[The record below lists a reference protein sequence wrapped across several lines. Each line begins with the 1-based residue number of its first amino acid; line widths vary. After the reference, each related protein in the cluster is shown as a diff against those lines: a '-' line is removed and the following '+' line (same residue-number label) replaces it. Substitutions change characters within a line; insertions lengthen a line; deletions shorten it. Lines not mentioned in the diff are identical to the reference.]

1 MRRIRRNDLN
11 CKATAEKWRVF
22 RECWPFTSGSLSESY
37 ALDFPEDGV
46 KYTSSANLPNRAF
59 WWLPAPDIR
68 CFSDEVKMNTAADK
82 LQAIDDAIEHFE
94 QKWRPDMADLIQQVA
109 ESSGLPGDSQLLVEL
124 IRVDIDRRYAA
135 GRDVDLQGY
144 FSTFPDLLLDSSHVE
159 AICFEDYRVRKQ
171 RRKACPL
178 IRWAGFRGVE
188 SATWFR
194 ELQSETQLATGS
206 GHVEFPSTASFISS
220 HLMPGENSF
229 APAATPHPSERIGDF
244 ELVALLGEG
253 AFSRVYLARQTS
265 LGRRYVAAKV
275 VDRPMQEPYN
285 LSRLQHTGIVPLYS
299 CHEAEG
305 RWVLCMPY
313 SGATTLA
320 RWLREFKN
328 PQHRTGASLRG
339 SVEAAQARLTSHDAS
354 LPVGLNNPTADVVQ
368 SLRRWHQAASG
379 PLQQLQ
385 NMNSGRLALWI
396 FRRLASALAHAH
408 QRGLVHGDLKPANIL
423 IRNDGEPALIDF
435 NLSQSTESRQR
446 AWVGGTMPYLA
457 REQLQQLLTHSAGP
471 PRPEYDIHALGV
483 IMFEILEGR
492 LPFRPAANTSA
503 EELQAALA
511 SHRQLPEFKAN
522 SGSPGLR
529 TIVSACLAPGTAGS
543 YPTAVEL
550 LADIDREIANQSLR
564 HARESFWKG
573 RLPKIL
579 RRYPRAFSGG
589 FITAVACMV
598 IGLLGLWLASA
609 RQSQQ
614 LLFAT
619 TARDKLMATSE
630 ETCSALFY
638 AGMENNSSSTPSS
651 DDVLRSM
658 LEAVGCEPGELFA
671 DKWGEIAPRLTA
683 EELSEARCS
692 MTFLAIV
699 AAHARLQEQR
709 SGLLPASAGKPL
721 EPNTAI
727 SNAQV
732 RSILSV
738 LPQNLRTG
746 SWSACLLDAK
756 QEPAGDDGTALIA
769 LSGLPETTSIQ
780 GLDDLLS
787 AVRLANF
794 GKDAESLRML
804 EKTAPPR
811 CLKTFH
817 WLFRGHLHHRLGQFR
832 EAAAA
837 FSVILNELPSL
848 EPALLCRGVS
858 LLAQGRYAEAD
869 LDFTAALEEN
879 PRLTEAWLQRNFA
892 RQQEGRFDAAL
903 ADVSEAIQLQPNSVR
918 CYVIR
923 ARIYEKLNKPELA
936 EADFNQARR
945 LPATSLEDS
954 VARASAWIA
963 VDPKVALEELQSAEE
978 RFGPRTRTLQTMVR
992 VLSEQLHRETD
1003 ALGVLDRLLRVYP
1016 TFQKALTGRA
1026 VLHARLGNA
1035 EQSLADIEAVVRTRQ
1050 PIPGELMFQVASAY
1064 SLCSKD
1070 RPELRQQALHWL
1082 VRAIASGYGAAKLD
1096 TDPDLAP
1103 LREDPEFAVIRRT
1116 AWLLQGKR
1124 IPSD

>member
-1 MRRIRRNDLN
+1 MRRIRRNDLT

-22 RECWPFTSGSLSESY
+22 REYWPFISGTLSESHP
-37 ALDFPEDGV
+37 LDFPEDGV
-46 KYTSSANLPNRAF
+46 KNTFSENLSNRAF
-59 WWLPAPDIR
+59 WWLPTPDIR
-68 CFSDEVKMNTAADK
+68 RFSDEVQMKTAADK
-82 LQAIDDAIEHFE
+82 LQAIDNAIEHFE
-94 QKWRPDMADLIQQVA
+94 QKWRPDVAELIQQVS

-144 FSTFPDLLLDSSHVE
+144 FSTFPDLLLDLSHVE

-188 SATWFR
+188 SASWFR

-320 RWLREFKN
+320 RWLREVKN

-339 SVEAAQARLTSHDAS
+339 SVEAAQTRLTSHDAS
-354 LPVGLNNPTADVVQ
+354 LPVGLDNPTADVVQ

-379 PLQQLQ
+379 PLQLLQ

-457 REQLQQLLTHSAGP
+457 REQLQQLLTQSAGP

-511 SHRQLPEFKAN
+511 SHQQLPEFKAH

-550 LADIDREIANQSLR
+550 LADIDREIANQSLL
-564 HARESFWKG
+564 HARESLWKG
-573 RLPKIL
+573 QLPKVL

-598 IGLLGLWLASA
+598 IGLLGLWLVSA
-609 RQSQQ
+609 RQSQR

-619 TARDKLMATSE
+619 TARDKLLATSE
-630 ETCSALFY
+630 EVCSALFY

-651 DDVLRSM
+651 EHILSSM
-658 LEAVGCEPGELFA
+658 VEAVGGGPGQLFA
-671 DKWGEIAPRLTA
+671 EKWAQMAPL
-683 EELSEARCS
+683 LSEAERSEAHCS
-692 MTFLAIV
+692 VTFLAIV
-699 AAHARLQEQR
+699 AAHSRLQEHR
-709 SGLLPASAGKPL
+709 SGLRPGSASKSL
-721 EPNTAI
+721 QQESI
-727 SNAQV
+727 VSEEQI

-738 LPQNLRTG
+738 LPQSL
-746 SWSACLLDAK
+746 SSSPWSSCLFDTRRHL
-756 QEPAGDDGTALIA
+756 GDDSGASLISLA
-769 LSGLPETTSIQ
+769 GLPESTSIR

-787 AVRLANF
+787 AVRVANL
-794 GKDAESLRML
+794 GRDAESLQML
-804 EKTAPPR
+804 EKMTPPNG
-811 CLKTFH
+811 LKTFH
-817 WLFRGHLHHRLGQFR
+817 WLFRGHLHYRLGQFR

-837 FSVILNELPSL
+837 FSVILNELPRL
-848 EPALLCRGVS
+848 EPALLCRGVT
-858 LLAQGRYAEAD
+858 LLAQGRYSDAEM
-869 LDFTAALEEN
+869 DFTTALEEN
-879 PRLTEAWLQRNFA
+879 PELTEARLQRSFA
-892 RQQEGRFDAAL
+892 RQGLENFDGAI
-903 ADVSEAIQLQPNSVR
+903 ADIAEVIRLQPNSIR
-918 CYVIR
+918 SYMIR
-923 ARIYEKLNKPELA
+923 ARIHEKLKQPALA
-936 EADFNQARR
+936 EADFDQARQ
-945 LPATSLEDS
+945 LSATSLEDS

-963 VDPKVALEELQSAEE
+963 VDPEVAFEELVLAER
-978 RFGPRTRTLQTMVR
+978 RFGPRTRTLQSMAH
-992 VLSEQLHRETD
+992 VLSERLHRETD
-1003 ALGVLDRLLRVYP
+1003 ALATLNRLLQVYP

-1026 VLHARLGNA
+1026 VLHARLGNE
-1035 EQSLADIEAVVRTRQ
+1035 EQSLADIQSLLDARQ
-1050 PIPGELMFQVASAY
+1050 PMSGELMFQVASAY
-1064 SLCSKD
+1064 SLCLKS
-1070 RPELRQQALHWL
+1070 RPELRPQALQWL
-1082 VRAIASGYGAAKLD
+1082 MRAIASGYGATKLD

-1103 LREDPEFAVIRRT
+1103 LREDRDFPVIRRT
-1116 AWLLQGKR
+1116 AWLLQGKKM
-1124 IPSD
+1124 SNE

>member
-1 MRRIRRNDLN
+1 M
-11 CKATAEKWRVF
+11 AEKWRVF
-22 RECWPFTSGSLSESY
+22 RECWPFISGTLTEWHP
-37 ALDFPEDGV
+37 LDFPVDGV
-46 KYTSSANLPNRAF
+46 KNTSLENLPNRAF
-59 WWLPAPDIR
+59 WWLPVSDIR
-68 CFSDEVKMNTAADK
+68 RFSDEVMMNTAAEK

-94 QKWRPDMADLIQQVA
+94 QKWRPDQADLIQQVA
-109 ESSGLPGDSQLLVEL
+109 ESAGLPGDSQLLVEL

-135 GRDVDLQGY
+135 GRDVELQEY
-144 FSTFPDLLLDSSHVE
+144 FGAFPDLQLDSSHVE

-178 IRWAGFRGVE
+178 IRWAGFRGIE
-188 SATWFR
+188 SASWFK
-194 ELQSETQLATGS
+194 ELQSETQLATNS

-229 APAATPHPSERIGDF
+229 APATTPHPSERIGDF

-320 RWLREFKN
+320 RWLREFRN
-328 PQHRTGASLRG
+328 PQYRTGASLRG
-339 SVEAAQARLTSHDAS
+339 SVEAAQTRLTSHDAS

-385 NMNSGRLALWI
+385 SMNSGRLALWI

-457 REQLQQLLTHSAGP
+457 REQLQQLLTQSAGP

-511 SHRQLPEFKAN
+511 SHQQLPEFKAN

-529 TIVSACLAPGTAGS
+529 SIVSACLAPGTAGS

-550 LADIDREIANQSLR
+550 LADIDREIANQSLL

-573 RLPKIL
+573 QIPKIL

-598 IGLLGLWLASA
+598 IGFLGLWLVSA
-609 RQSQQ
+609 GHSRQR
-614 LLFAT
+614 LLAT
-619 TARDKLMATSE
+619 TARERLLAASE
-630 ETCSALFY
+630 EICSALFY
-638 AGMENNSSSTPSS
+638 AGMEHNSSSAPSS
-651 DDVLRSM
+651 EHILRSM
-658 LEAVGCEPGELFA
+658 VEAVDDGTGQLFA
-671 DKWGEIAPRLTA
+671 ENWAEISPQ
-683 EELSEARCS
+683 LSETERSEAHCS

-699 AAHARLQEQR
+699 AAHARLQEHR
-709 SGLLPASAGKPL
+709 SGLRPDSAGKL
-721 EPNTAI
+721 LQQESTVSEKQI
-727 SNAQV
+727 

-738 LPQNLRTG
+738 LPKSLSSS
-746 SWSACLLDAK
+746 SWSSCLLDTSQHLDEDSGAS
-756 QEPAGDDGTALIA
+756 LIA
-769 LSGLPETTSIQ
+769 LPGLPDSTSIR

-787 AVRLANF
+787 AVRVANL
-794 GKDAESLRML
+794 GKDAESLQML
-804 EKTAPPR
+804 ENMAPPKCIR
-811 CLKTFH
+811 TFH

-837 FSVILNELPSL
+837 FSVILNDSPEL

-858 LLAQGRYAEAD
+858 LLAQGRYLEAER
-869 LDFTAALEEN
+869 DFTDTLKLNPGRFEAL
-879 PRLTEAWLQRNFA
+879 LQRSFA
-892 RQQEGRFDAAL
+892 RQGLKNFDGATADLAA
-903 ADVSEAIQLQPNSVR
+903 AIQLQPDSVR

-923 ARIYEKLNKPELA
+923 ARIYEKMKRVELA

-945 LPATSLEDS
+945 LSARSLEDS

-963 VDPKVALEELQSAEE
+963 VDPNIALEELQSAEK
-978 RFGPRTRTLQTMVR
+978 RFGPRTRMLQTMAH

-1003 ALGVLDRLLRVYP
+1003 ALEKLDLLLQVYP
-1016 TFQKALTGRA
+1016 TFQHALAGRA

-1035 EQSLADIEAVVRTRQ
+1035 EQSLADIESLLSAHQ
-1050 PIPGELMFQVASAY
+1050 SISGDLMFQVASAY
-1064 SLCSKD
+1064 SLCSKE
-1070 RPELRQQALHWL
+1070 RPELRQQGLQWL
-1082 VRAIASGYGAAKLD
+1082 LRAIVSKYGAAKLD

-1103 LREDPEFAVIRRT
+1103 LREDPEFAVVRRT
-1116 AWLLQGKR
+1116 AWLLQGRK
-1124 IPSD
+1124 ISSD